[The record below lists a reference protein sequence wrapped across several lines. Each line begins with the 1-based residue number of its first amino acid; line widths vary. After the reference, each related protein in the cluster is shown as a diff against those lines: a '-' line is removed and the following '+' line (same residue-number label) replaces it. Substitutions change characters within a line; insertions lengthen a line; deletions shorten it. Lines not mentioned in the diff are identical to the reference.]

1 MTTRSRWLIFLVST
15 PLVALVTLG
24 GVLGATVSFNQQGF
38 PQLRA
43 FQDVISLVLDAYVE
57 EVDVDRVMDGA
68 MRGLADSLD
77 PASAYLMPDE
87 ARLVEHDAAPPAGEV
102 GVVVTRQFYLRVVGV
117 RDGSPAA
124 SAGLRTGDYIR
135 AIDEVPTRDMSAI
148 TGTRLLRG
156 EPGSTVRLLVIR
168 GNAADPHEIAITRK
182 ALTGAAVESTSLA
195 DGLARVR
202 VASFEGAVEG
212 LRATFGTLVAAG
224 TKGVIIDLRGTADGA
239 PELGIEAARLFVKD
253 GTIATLASRSGEPVK
268 TMAAPGDGA
277 LTLPVVVLVS
287 NGTAH
292 AAELFAAAL
301 ADNDRAELVG
311 QPTAG
316 LAARQHLVA
325 LPQRHALWLTYARYL
340 SADGTPIHEQG
351 LIPDVGVAEPF
362 VDFGEAAPTG
372 DAALDKAIERLK
384 AALSIPLADR

>member
-24 GVLGATVSFNQQGF
+24 GVLGATAPLNQLGF

-43 FQDVISLVLDAYVE
+43 FQDVVGLVLDAYVE
-57 EVDVDRVMDGA
+57 EVDIDRVMDGA
-68 MRGLADSLD
+68 MRGLTDSLD

-87 ARLVEHDAAPPAGEV
+87 ARLVESGAAPPAGEV

-156 EPGSTVRLLVIR
+156 APGSTVRLLVIR
-168 GNAADPHEIAITRK
+168 GNAADPHEIAITRQ
-182 ALTGAAVESTSLA
+182 ALTGTAVETTSLS

-212 LRATFGTLVAAG
+212 LRAAFGTLAASG
-224 TKGVIIDLRGTADGA
+224 TQGAIIDLRGIADGA
-239 PELGIEAARLFVKD
+239 PELGIEAARLFVKE
-253 GTIATLASRSGEPVK
+253 GTLATLASRSGEPQK

-277 LTLPVVVLVS
+277 IAMPVVLLVS

-292 AAELFAAAL
+292 AAEIFAAAL

-316 LAARQHLVA
+316 LAALQHLVA
-325 LPQRHALWLTYARYL
+325 LPQRHALWLTHARYL
-340 SADGTPIHEQG
+340 AADGTPIHEQG

-362 VDFGEAAPTG
+362 VDFGETGPAG
-372 DAALDKAIERLK
+372 DAALDKAVERLK
-384 AALSIPLADR
+384 ATLSLPPAGR